1 MRSDRTSLRRLGVAF
16 VAATVILVAAVAAS
30 PLLGQES
37 ASFRH
42 ERLTLASSAGPVS
55 SASYVT
61 TITFAQEGP
70 VGSVSRCNNGF
81 LQSTGFWSVLGETP
95 VPVWL
100 IVDKNGVDPTQVDIA
115 WSGSSSLFT
124 LYRGVVAESLID
136 PLNILL
142 TTPDCSVTDAP
153 PETAIT
159 FYLVRPTGP

>member
-1 MRSDRTSLRRLGVAF
+1 MRADRTSLKRLGVAC
-16 VAATVILVAAVAAS
+16 VPATVYLVAAFAVQ

-37 ASFRH
+37 TSFRH
-42 ERLTLASSAGPVS
+42 ERLTLASSAGPLS

-81 LQSTGFWSVLGETP
+81 FQSTGFWSVLGETP

-100 IVDKNGVDPTQVDIA
+100 IVDKNGVDPTQVDLA

-153 PETAIT
+153 PASAIT

>member
-1 MRSDRTSLRRLGVAF
+1 MRADRTSLRRLGAAF
-16 VAATVILVAAVAAS
+16 VAATVFLVAVFATS

-37 ASFRH
+37 TSFRH

-55 SASYVT
+55 SASYLT

-70 VGSVSRCNNGF
+70 VGSVSRCNSGF
-81 LQSTGFWSVLGETP
+81 LQSTGFWSVLGESP

-100 IVDKNGVDPTQVDIA
+100 IVDKNGMDPTQVDLA

-124 LYRGVVAESLID
+124 LYRGGVADSLTD
-136 PLNILL
+136 PLNVLL
-142 TTPDCSVTDAP
+142 TTPDCAVTDAP
-153 PETAIT
+153 PASTIT

>member
-1 MRSDRTSLRRLGVAF
+1 VAF
-16 VAATVILVAAVAAS
+16 VAATVLLVAAFAAS
-30 PLLGQES
+30 TLHGQES

-70 VGSVSRCNNGF
+70 VGSVSRCNSGF
-81 LQSTGFWSVLGETP
+81 LQSTGFWSVLGESP

-100 IVDKNGVDPTQVDIA
+100 IVDKNGMDPTNVDLA
-115 WSGSSSLFT
+115 WVGSSSLFT
-124 LYRGVVAESLID
+124 VYRSDVAESLID
-136 PLNILL
+136 PMNVLL
-142 TTPDCSVTDAP
+142 TTPDCAVTDAP
-153 PETAIT
+153 PESVVT

>member
-1 MRSDRTSLRRLGVAF
+1 MRADGTSFQRRGVVC
-16 VAATVILVAAVAAS
+16 VAATVYLVAAFAVL

-37 ASFRH
+37 TSFRH
-42 ERLTLASSAGPVS
+42 ERLTLASSAGPLS

-100 IVDKNGVDPTQVDIA
+100 IVDKNGVDPTQVDLA

-124 LYRGVVAESLID
+124 LYRGVVADSLID

-142 TTPDCSVTDAP
+142 TTPDCAVTDAP
-153 PETAIT
+153 PASAIT

>member
-1 MRSDRTSLRRLGVAF
+1 MRADRTSLRRLGLAF
-16 VAATVILVAAVAAS
+16 VAATVFLVAAFAAS
-30 PLLGQES
+30 PLPGQES

-55 SASYVT
+55 SAGYVS

-81 LQSTGFWSVLGETP
+81 LQSTGFWSVLGESP
-95 VPVWL
+95 VPVYL
-100 IVDKNGVDPTQVDIA
+100 IVDKNGMDLTEVDLV

-124 LYRGVVAESLID
+124 LYRGGVAESLID
-136 PLNILL
+136 PLNVLL
-142 TTPDCSVTDAP
+142 TTPDCAVTDAP
-153 PETAIT
+153 PASAIT